1 MREYIIQLSQRLYPC
16 PLPPDLSRI
25 FHLSFSIRTLKAKNA
40 PLQRLTWLLERRLDC
55 YVFKI
60 NYPMICDLFLSLY
73 SHMSIEMAEHMETH
87 VTRTLSKH
95 LLVIMI

>member
-1 MREYIIQLSQRLYPC
+1 M
-16 PLPPDLSRI
+16 
-25 FHLSFSIRTLKAKNA
+25 
-40 PLQRLTWLLERRLDC
+40 LERRLDC